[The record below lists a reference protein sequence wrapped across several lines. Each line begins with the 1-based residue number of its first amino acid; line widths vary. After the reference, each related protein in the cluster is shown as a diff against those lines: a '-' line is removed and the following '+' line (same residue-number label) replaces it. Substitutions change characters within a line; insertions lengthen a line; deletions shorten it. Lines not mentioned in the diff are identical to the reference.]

1 MKTTNTTT
9 KATETMTRREA
20 NARSHREYALAD
32 ERTAADDS
40 RGARLAR
47 ARARERDL
55 TLSDWLR
62 FMARRDCG
70 LWMGETPDDEKP
82 AP

>member
-47 ARARERDL
+47 ARARY
-55 TLSDWLR
+55 W
-62 FMARRDCG
+62 ARRAND
-70 LWMGETPDDEKP
+70 L
-82 AP
+82 A